1 VEGGGWRVEGAE
13 CRGFV
18 FFSAPCPPHS
28 VLLARPQFFVLV
40 GVRAGGIR
48 IIRLGGIIVF

>member
-1 VEGGGWRVEGAE
+1 LEGAE